1 MKRASKIIFSCI
13 CFFLSGYVYADTFN
27 VEVVSG
33 GKSNTI
39 LGSYDN
45 YNKAKEVMNNYASN
59 DQNVAVIY
67 KNGKVINAK
76 YAVTRFTYDKSN
88 PAGGGAS
95 NIHRLFSTP
104 TATTPY
110 TTVAAAY
117 GLDSA
122 FLDYDYEHDRVKI
135 KISGYTGWIN
145 APYIDIIPL
154 SSTSVKI
161 ESNTS
166 ITVRKDH
173 STNSDALGSVSKGN
187 IYTYLDTYND
197 GTYTWYKIKYNGSD
211 AWFASKDESWAKVVN
226 NSIQTYYEHYSAT
239 GNLIHYYNNH
249 WGQSYTNLGPAPK
262 FLNKGVIYYSF
273 DGIYFYTN
281 YRTMIDDYR
290 KSSHANAVNSS
301 NPHYAYYL
309 YLPNHSKT
317 AYTAD
322 DFNQII
328 KNYGYNSKSESV
340 LYGEGASFIE
350 SQNVYGVN
358 ALLTFSAALN
368 ESAKG
373 TSKIAKDKNNVFG
386 HGAYDNCAYD
396 CATFY
401 SSVRESILAH
411 AKITGQ
417 GYNSPTDSRYYGGHY
432 GNKQSG
438 MNIMYAT
445 DPYWGEKAAMNAFLQ
460 DKNFG
465 LQDYLANTIGIKTSS
480 VDAPVKKSPSDSSAT
495 IYTLK
500 NKNTSV
506 ENMPVIVMDKVNVS
520 GTNWYKIYTDVAL
533 DANQNIAS
541 DGKYSDKS
549 FGYVKESYLYVSN
562 HQPTIIAN
570 NKDITVGTN
579 VNLLDGVTAKDDED
593 GNLTSKI
600 KVSSNINPKV
610 AGTYTATYTVTDESN
625 FSVSKEIKINVV
637 GTTPEIKAENK
648 ETLQFRNVNLLEN
661 VTAYDEK
668 DKDLTSKIE
677 IKQNNVNVN
686 VVGTYKVIY
695 TVKNSYGISKDK
707 EITVTVKENHKPV
720 INVTTKS
727 IILNSTFDPMNGV
740 SANDVED
747 GDITKNVKVTKNTVD
762 TSKIGTYKV
771 IYEVE
776 DSDHQKTT
784 FEAAYEVTEKKLI
797 QKEGRFYLSYLK
809 KENNKLIIKG
819 YNTIEGINNN
829 LNEDIIYELV
839 FVNENTNQEYVQTL
853 SRLTNVKEMDMP
865 ILSTDGKDYKYSW
878 FKDSIKIDDIEQG
891 DYKVYLKS
899 TSNDYYSISV
909 VQNILFND
917 QEVEYNT
924 NNKYLS
930 ITNDYYS
937 DDIPMIFTIR
947 NSKIANK
954 QSDFANIPYTY
965 IHQAKFNNQKIEI
978 SFASYEV
985 GINMN
990 KNSSIKRKIIL
1001 ENINNFNRYILDADV
1016 NTNGPFVPKLLQKDS
1031 FGLTKEKSWSTVEIP
1046 VNNLDKGI
1054 YKIYV
1059 VNSSNI
1065 ENYSEMTDILFSD
1078 LSKASGTVGNKSIS
1092 MYLNE
1097 NIRNRIELHIK

>member
-226 NSIQTYYEHYSAT
+226 NSIQTYYEHYAAT

-396 CATFY
+396 CATVY

-500 NKNTSV
+500 NKSTSV

-695 TVKNSYGISKDK
+695 TVKNSYGISKDR

-740 SANDVED
+740 SANDAED
-747 GDITKNVKVTKNTVD
+747 GDITKKVKVTKNTVD
-762 TSKIGTYKV
+762 SSKIGTYKV
-771 IYEVE
+771 TYEVE
-776 DSDHQKTT
+776 DSDKQKVSITAT
-784 FEAAYEVTEKKLI
+784 YEVTEKKLI
-797 QKEGRFYLSYLK
+797 QKEGEFYLNELSWNNTTKKYTISGYLIALGIDNKANNTTYELILQDKNSDKKFNIGINSWTKNVPFALGKENGYDYNESWFKGELTLDNIPSGDYDIYMKAIKGDYYTEELVNNLFNKSIDRRAIDNTNGYNFKVILSLKSKKIELNVRKGGLITKTTAPTFRNMINDYDNIEFKDNKLHLVGTSYNYGGTYDK
-809 KENNKLIIKG
+809 KEN
-819 YNTIEGINNN
+819 
-829 LNEDIIYELV
+829 
-839 FVNENTNQEYVQTL
+839 
-853 SRLTNVKEMDMP
+853 
-865 ILSTDGKDYKYSW
+865 
-878 FKDSIKIDDIEQG
+878 
-891 DYKVYLKS
+891 
-899 TSNDYYSISV
+899 
-909 VQNILFND
+909 
-917 QEVEYNT
+917 
-924 NNKYLS
+924 
-930 ITNDYYS
+930 IT
-937 DDIPMIFTIR
+937 
-947 NSKIANK
+947 
-954 QSDFANIPYTY
+954 
-965 IHQAKFNNQKIEI
+965 
-978 SFASYEV
+978 
-985 GINMN
+985 
-990 KNSSIKRKIIL
+990 RKIIFENTKTFEQYTFDIQSTNNGSYKVTSSDQKDKSYAWYDDKIDVSSL
-1001 ENINNFNRYILDADV
+1001 PKGTYAIMVYTKTKDAEDYGEIMDMFGVINNASANINNKKYQVAL
-1016 NTNGPFVPKLLQKDS
+1016 
-1031 FGLTKEKSWSTVEIP
+1031 
-1046 VNNLDKGI
+1046 
-1054 YKIYV
+1054 
-1059 VNSSNI
+1059 
-1065 ENYSEMTDILFSD
+1065 
-1078 LSKASGTVGNKSIS
+1078 NKS
-1092 MYLNE
+1092 
-1097 NIRNRIELHIK
+1097 RQNRIELVIE